1 MPAAFFGAR
10 LLRRCAQRGWRPGN
24 FKCFHAKEDMDIHVC
39 VEEPMRTVGAPVGKR
54 RQMPKRAMRFRIMS
68 PKSV

>member
-1 MPAAFFGAR
+1 M
-10 LLRRCAQRGWRPGN
+10 
-24 FKCFHAKEDMDIHVC
+24 C
-39 VEEPMRTVGAPVGKR
+39 VEQPVRTVGAPVGKR